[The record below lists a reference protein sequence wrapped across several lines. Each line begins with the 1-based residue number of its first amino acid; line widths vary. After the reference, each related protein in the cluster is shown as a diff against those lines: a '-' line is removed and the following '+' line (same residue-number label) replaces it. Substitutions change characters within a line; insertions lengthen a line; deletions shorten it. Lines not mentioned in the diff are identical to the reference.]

1 MNNVEAKFIL
11 QGYRPSGADAT
22 DATFS
27 AALDQAKRDPGLG
40 DWLAR
45 EQAFD
50 RAMIAKLGQLPV
62 PSGLRE
68 SILAGGRATVQ
79 PKPRRWWSHPAFLA
93 AAASVAI
100 MLGVGAG
107 FWPKSAAANASFA
120 EFALADA
127 RTGMLHH
134 GLHGAKAEA
143 MQKALGQTT
152 TRLSTQLAVD
162 FADLRDSGCR
172 TVQFNGHEV
181 LEMCFERDGAW
192 FHCYIARR
200 SDFPAF
206 AAALSPLLAVRQ
218 GAAIAAW
225 ADASQL
231 YAVVSPAGQS
241 TLEKL
246 L

>member
-11 QGYRPSGADAT
+11 QGYRPNGADAS

-27 AALDQAKRDPGLG
+27 AALEQAKRDPGLG
-40 DWLAR
+40 EWLAR

-50 RAMIAKLGQLPV
+50 RAMSAKLSQLPA

-68 SILAGGRATVQ
+68 SILAGGRATVPQ
-79 PKPRRWWSHPAFLA
+79 EPLRRWWSHPAFLA
-93 AAASVAI
+93 AASVAVL
-100 MLGVGAG
+100 LGVGAG
-107 FWPKSAAANASFA
+107 FWPKPAAANASFA

-127 RTGMLHH
+127 RTGILHH
-134 GLHGAKAEA
+134 GRHGAKAEA
-143 MQKALGQTT
+143 LQAALGQPA
-152 TRLSTQLAVD
+152 TRLSAQLAVD

-181 LEMCFERDGAW
+181 LEVCFEREGAW

-200 SDFPAF
+200 ADFPAF
-206 AAALSPLLAVRQ
+206 AAALSPVLAVRQ

-225 ADASQL
+225 ADASRL

-241 TLEKL
+241 ILEKL